1 MPTASVNGTQLYY
14 IQTGQGPDIVFVH
27 GLASNLAFWYSGII
41 LPLRLQYQV
50 TAYDLRGHG
59 YSSMP
64 PQGYT
69 HSDMADDLLELA
81 DHLELGRF
89 HLIGH
94 SFGGLVSLSFAIRH
108 PERLLSLTLADAP
121 VDGFKTHINNRAWPA
136 WWPKLLS
143 KLRELDI
150 EIDADD
156 PYPEIRVLESL
167 AHTRVRSFIQES
179 MSLPIFMPYAWG
191 KGSKRTAKRWIEL
204 LDKTSAKLDIR
215 SRKFSA
221 EDLANIKL
229 PTLAM
234 YGTESRWK
242 YSAEL
247 LGEYIPQ
254 IDIVHVENAGHFHP
268 WERPDFFIHSWQKF
282 IAAIDAPREFVH
294 KDRRRHARC
303 NLRLPLALIK
313 SPSVYARAVSV
324 NLSDQGL
331 LMESA
336 SELGVGAVVEISAKL
351 NSYGQRVTLKG
362 IIIRKDIE
370 NNSRFGVKLLPGE
383 DLEIWNNYVSETQY

>member
-1 MPTASVNGTQLYY
+1 
-14 IQTGQGPDIVFVH
+14 
-27 GLASNLAFWYSGII
+27 
-41 LPLRLQYQV
+41 V

-64 PQGYT
+64 SQGYT
-69 HSDMADDLLELA
+69 HSDMADDLLKLA

-108 PERLLSLTLADAP
+108 PDRLLSLTLADAP
-121 VDGFKTHINNRAWPA
+121 VDGFETHINDRVWPA
-136 WWPKLLS
+136 WWPQLLS
-143 KLRELDI
+143 KLKEVNI
-150 EIDADD
+150 EIDEDD

-167 AHTRVRSFIQES
+167 AHTRVRNFIQET
-179 MSLPIFMPYAWG
+179 MALPIFMPYGWG

-204 LDKTSAKLDIR
+204 LDKTSAKLDVR

-221 EDLANIKL
+221 EDLGKIKL
-229 PTLAM
+229 PTLAI

-254 IDIVHVENAGHFHP
+254 IDIVYVENAGHFHP
-268 WERPDFFIHSWQKF
+268 WERPDFLIHSWQKF
-282 IAAIDAPREFVH
+282 IAAIDSPRASVP
-294 KDRRRHARC
+294 KDRRRHARY
-303 NLRLPLALIK
+303 NLRLPLELIK
-313 SPSVYARAVSV
+313 SPSIYAKAVSV
-324 NLSDQGL
+324 NLSGQGL
-331 LMESA
+331 MMESA
-336 SELGVGAVVEISAKL
+336 SEFGVGAEVEISAKL
-351 NSYGQRVTLKG
+351 NSYDRRITLKG

-370 NNSRFGVKLLPGE
+370 NNTRFGVKLLPGE
-383 DLEIWNNYVSETQY
+383 DLETWYHYLSAT